1 MFQKKSI
8 LIIFAAILSCSCMSL
23 KNTAT
28 AQNLTKTTD
37 SDDTAA
43 GFTVSFI
50 SIGGGI
56 DGKAFR
62 ELNDL
67 FVTFQKDN
75 ICKIEKSVR
84 AWGREG
90 EKDVCFKIVDKKC
103 LSKWKKAVQKK
114 YTGNRRV
121 FIKDEMTCKSE

>member
-8 LIIFAAILSCSCMSL
+8 LIVFAAILSCSCMSL

-28 AQNLTKTTD
+28 AENPTKATD

-56 DGKAFR
+56 DGNAFT

-90 EKDVCFKIVDKKC
+90 EKDVCFKIIDKKC
-103 LSKWKKAVQKK
+103 LSKWKKTVQKK
-114 YTGNRRV
+114 YTDNRRV